1 MEFFDKK
8 QDVFDIQLT
17 SYGKQ
22 KLSEGNFNPYY
33 YVFYDDGILYDGL
46 YAPISESQ
54 SDIINRI
61 QSTPYLKAQTFFTSS
76 TISEN
81 YVPDNINYD
90 FNNLTTANAKYFRS
104 LGRNDP
110 WSNYIPAWNI
120 NNVLDSKG
128 FIGASSYKGELSI
141 PTFSSSLGTSYGAFT
156 PEGQEGLVYTIESV
170 DRLLLDVREINAI
183 LKGRGNFDIE
193 IFEVSEDAQ
202 SKLQQR
208 SFINEGP
215 EAANLI
221 MQTKPYEVVGT
232 LRGTNE
238 EIRGEFQRLDETYVE
253 YFLSVR
259 VDDEIVD
266 VPSRPGSQLY
276 KSGYDSPP
284 EPDVCEDVTFPE
296 VD

>member
-8 QDVFDIQLT
+8 QDVLDIQLT

-22 KLSEGNFNPYY
+22 KFSEGDFNPSH

-54 SDIINRI
+54 SDIINRV
-61 QSTPYLKAQTFFTSS
+61 QSTPRLKAQTFFTSS
-76 TISEN
+76 TVSEN
-81 YVPDNINYD
+81 YIPHDINYN
-90 FNNLTTANAKYFRS
+90 FNNLTTANAKYFRA

-110 WSNYIPAWNI
+110 WSNYVPAWNI

-128 FIGASSYKGELSI
+128 FLGPASYKGELAI
-141 PTFSSSLGTSYGAFT
+141 PTFSSALTSSYNSFT
-156 PEGQEGLVYTIESV
+156 PEGQQGIVYTVKSI
-170 DRLLLDVREINAI
+170 DRLLLDVREINAV

-193 IFEVSEDAQ
+193 IFEVSEDGQ
-202 SKLQQR
+202 SKLQQL

-215 EAANLI
+215 DAANLVR
-221 MQTKPYEVVGT
+221 QTKPYEVVGT

-238 EIRGEFQRLDETYVE
+238 ETRGEFPILDPSYVE
-253 YFLSVR
+253 YSLSIR

-276 KSGYDSPP
+276 QTGYDSPP
-284 EPDVCEDVTFPE
+284 EPDVCEDVAFPE

>member
-22 KLSEGNFNPYY
+22 KLSEGKLNPYY
-33 YVFYDDGILYDGL
+33 YVFYDAGIFYDGV
-46 YAPISESQ
+46 YGPVSESQ
-54 SDIINRI
+54 SDIVNRI
-61 QSTPYLKAQTFFTSS
+61 QSTPYLKTQTFFTSS

-81 YVPDNINYD
+81 YVPHNINYN

-110 WSNYIPAWNI
+110 WSNYVPAWNI

-128 FIGASSYKGELSI
+128 FMRSASYEGELAI
-141 PTFSSSLGTSYGAFT
+141 PTFSSALTSSYDSFT
-156 PEGQEGLVYTIESV
+156 PEGQQGLVYTINSV

-193 IFEVSEDAQ
+193 IFEVSEDGQ
-202 SKLQQR
+202 NKLQQR

-215 EAANLI
+215 DAANLT

-238 EIRGEFQRLDETYVE
+238 ETRGEFPILDETYVE

-276 KSGYDSPP
+276 KTGYDSPP